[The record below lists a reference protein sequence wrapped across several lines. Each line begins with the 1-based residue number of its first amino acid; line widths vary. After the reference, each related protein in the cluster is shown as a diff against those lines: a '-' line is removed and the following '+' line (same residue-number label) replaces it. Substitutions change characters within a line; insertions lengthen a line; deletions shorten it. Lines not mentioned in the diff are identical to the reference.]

1 MVLRI
6 ILQPLRK
13 RKMVE
18 GIDKTMKNISNQF
31 FFQIKVKLTT
41 YPKALKRT
49 KCSISVVKH
58 HLN

>member
-6 ILQPLRK
+6 IFQPLRN

-31 FFQIKVKLTT
+31 FFQI
-41 YPKALKRT
+41 
-49 KCSISVVKH
+49 
-58 HLN
+58 